1 MRETIERSWNRCEK
15 AGLDRFQEEMEKRMT
30 APQFE
35 KLKKSHDGL
44 LSVAAPIIQDLHDIV
59 YGTGFLTLLTTEEGV
74 VIKVFNDP
82 STESFIQKYKLQS
95 GRIWSEDV
103 TGTSAIGLVVHE
115 RQSNQVIGK
124 EHYWERL
131 HGMTCSAAPIKD
143 EEGILRGILNVSG
156 PVELVHEHT
165 LGMVVSAAKAI
176 ERQYALN
183 HKISESN
190 QINHTLSMLLDVIED
205 GVLVV
210 NQSTRI
216 INTNERAATIL
227 GTTSKSLLGQKV
239 SDIFDDSKLLE
250 AMRTFSTLKNEQAMA
265 LNTGRSCLL
274 QVKPVSN
281 IANYTTIVVTFREV
295 NQIHRLARSVEG
307 NEAYRSIQSLKGR
320 SELMSRLR
328 NKIDRIA
335 RSDATVLLLGETGSG
350 KEIVAHSIHNLSH
363 RHNGPFV
370 VVNCAALPR
379 TLLESELFGY
389 EGGTFTGGWKDGK
402 PGKFEIANG
411 GTLFLDEIGEMTP
424 DMQINLLRVLQ
435 EQMVTRLGANH
446 AISVD
451 IRIISA
457 TNKDLKVAMEY
468 GEFRQDLY
476 YRLNLLRIPIPPL
489 RERREDIEELVT
501 WVIRRQWNDYA
512 RSFTPEAMA
521 LLKDYDWPGNVREL
535 ENIISRCLIMSDS
548 SVIER
553 DEVLN
558 IIDED
563 IQNYSFK
570 DKELVEDVKK
580 DIFIKAY
587 YQNNGHA
594 SKIANQLGVS
604 RATVY
609 RWKMKFGL

>member
-30 APQFE
+30 APQFD
-35 KLKKSHDGL
+35 KLKKSHEGL

-59 YGTGFLTLLTTEEGV
+59 YDTGFLTLLTTEEGV

-82 STESFIQKYKLQS
+82 STEFFIQKYKLQS

-115 RQSNQVIGK
+115 EQPNQVIGK

-131 HGMTCSAAPIKD
+131 NGMTCSAAPIKD
-143 EEGILRGILNVSG
+143 EEGILRGILNISG

-190 QINHTLSMLLDVIED
+190 EINHTLSTLLDVIED

-210 NQSTRI
+210 NQSAKI
-216 INTNERAATIL
+216 VNTNQRAATII
-227 GTTSKSLLGQKV
+227 GTTMKSLSGKKLN
-239 SDIFDDSKLLE
+239 DIFDNSKLIE
-250 AMRTFSTLKNEQAMA
+250 AIRTFSTLQNEQAIA
-265 LNTGRSCLL
+265 TPAGKSCLL

-281 IANYTTIVVTFREV
+281 IANYTTIVITFREV

-307 NEAYRSIQSLKGR
+307 DKAYRSIQSLKGI
-320 SELMSRLR
+320 SDVMGQLR
-328 NKIDRIA
+328 NKIDKVA
-335 RSDATVLLLGETGSG
+335 HSDATVLLLGETGSG

-363 RHNGPFV
+363 RHNEPFI

-402 PGKFEIANG
+402 PGKFEVANG
-411 GTLFLDEIGEMTP
+411 GTIFLDEIGEMTP

-435 EQMVTRLGANH
+435 EQMVTRLGGNH
-446 AISVD
+446 AIPVD

-457 TNKDLKVAMEY
+457 TNKDLKSAMEN

-476 YRLNLLRIPIPPL
+476 YRLNILRIPIPPL
-489 RERREDIEELVT
+489 RERPEDIEELVT
-501 WVIRRQWNDYA
+501 WIIQGQWNDSSQ
-512 RSFTPEAMA
+512 SFTPGAMA

-548 SVIER
+548 TVI
-553 DEVLN
+553 DHNEVLD

-563 IQNYSFK
+563 LQNHSFE
-570 DKELVEDVKK
+570 DKEQVEDIKR
-580 DIFIKAY
+580 DIFLKAY
-587 YQNNGHA
+587 DQNNGHV
-594 SKIANQLGVS
+594 SKMANQLGVS
-604 RATVY
+604 RSTVY
-609 RWKMKFGL
+609 RWKTKFEL